1 MLPSQL
7 KNALVENWKFASQ
20 TSNSSLKFIIL
31 VIEELLQEVMCF
43 EDCVIIIFLYF
54 ILPWIFIFKLL
65 GKTLRLNGSNGKM

>member
-20 TSNSSLKFIIL
+20 TSNFSLNFIII

-43 EDCVIIIFLYF
+43 EDSMLLFFRILFCIDSAFLTVTGENTPSKW
-54 ILPWIFIFKLL
+54 L
-65 GKTLRLNGSNGKM
+65 